1 MLALS
6 RFGELI
12 TGGKAVEIEGFP
24 GIEVR
29 RFLLFRSFLSF
40 PYTLPTDTPLPERT
54 LRLIKARYTGG
65 EIALTYHHSAATL
78 TFPSPVVRRG
88 AKYHRERRRLIRRA
102 EERCEVMEE
111 VPFDTFYALYS
122 ETVKGYGRKPIP
134 ERRMR
139 DVYSLEGVETVGV
152 KVEDRV
158 VGVLMSLALPDRYL
172 LWQMGWEGPNFVPTY
187 LLHLGIERGFA
198 LGYDTVDLGISPSPS
213 SLKLK
218 SEMGGDVDR
227 KVYVIR
233 WRRVV

>member
-1 MLALS
+1 LLVLK

-12 TGGKAVEIEGFP
+12 TGGKAAEVNGFP

-29 RFLLFRSFLSF
+29 RFLILRSFLSF
-40 PYTLPTDTPLPERT
+40 PYTLPTDNPLPEST
-54 LRLIKARYTGG
+54 LKVMRARYTRG
-65 EIALTYHHSAATL
+65 EIALTYPHGSATL
-78 TFPSPVVRRG
+78 TFPSPTVRRG

-102 EERCEVMEE
+102 EERCEVMGE
-111 VPFDTFYALYS
+111 VPFATFYNLYS
-122 ETVKGYGRKPIP
+122 QTVRGYGRKPIP

-139 DVYSLEGVETVGV
+139 DVYPLEGVETVGV
-152 KVEDRV
+152 RIGDRV

-172 LWQMGWEGPNFVPTY
+172 LWQMGWKGPNFIPTY

-198 LGYDTVDLGISPSPS
+198 LGYDIVDLGISPTPA

-233 WRRVV
+233 W